1 MNCTHC
7 NTEMEREERS
17 RGLPFSAERHSQ
29 DEMRRRENLQQRVVE
44 AGRRAQEESRR
55 ADQAQQRAR
64 EMEGICVRM
73 SIQLQTQGKVILDLL
88 TLALPLF
95 SQKLPQESIWRLCH
109 RQDGVHVFEQA
120 ITHVQG

>member
-29 DEMRRRENLQQRVVE
+29 DEMRRRENLHVQQRVVE

-73 SIQLQTQGKVILDLL
+73 SIQLQVIGNARQGDIRLTYTRVATLL
-88 TLALPLF
+88 SETA
-95 SQKLPQESIWRLCH
+95 SGVYTETCH
-109 RQDGVHVFEQA
+109 R
-120 ITHVQG
+120 

>member
-7 NTEMEREERS
+7 NTKMEREERS

-44 AGRRAQEESRR
+44 AERRAQEESRR

-64 EMEGICVRM
+64 EIEGICVRM
-73 SIQLQTQGKVILDLL
+73 SIQLQIIGNARQGDIRPYTRVATLL
-88 TLALPLF
+88 SEAASRVYMATASTCLN
-95 SQKLPQESIWRLCH
+95 RLL
-109 RQDGVHVFEQA
+109 RMRRV
-120 ITHVQG
+120 TTS

>member
-29 DEMRRRENLQQRVVE
+29 YEMRRRENLQQRVVE
-44 AGRRAQEESRR
+44 AERRAQEESRR

-73 SIQLQTQGKVILDLL
+73 SIQLQVIGNARQGDIRLTYTRVATLL
-88 TLALPLF
+88 SETASRVYMATL
-95 SQKLPQESIWRLCH
+95 SQTRRRPR
-109 RQDGVHVFEQA
+109 V
-120 ITHVQG
+120 